1 MGSAGGAQGSWHR
14 WALIWIR
21 RHGNEIELRQIWA
34 TWSAKMSSIART
46 TFGPTAVRL
55 GAWGPGQADYDM
67 RKSKSFIRLERLEYP
82 NLALRMTSLW
92 LPCGC
97 VSEFYAQEIWRDLWS
112 TDRCSGHLLT
122 RSPRSASIQHQ
133 PHGLHG
139 IVMPWVAL
147 SWRRSHAQ
155 PASDAFAQPQAI
167 TEGYCYM
174 LFAIGQPEY
183 QVITRNI
190 KQLFGVQFCF
200 RSLIFYIMY
209 SCGRSW

>member
-1 MGSAGGAQGSWHR
+1 MLDGQRWRGAGLLAPMSVHLDTAAREWNRTAANLSNLVCKDVQHCKNH
-14 WALIWIR
+14 IWIHSCCTAWQLEGR
-21 RHGNEIELRQIWA
+21 AKQIM
-34 TWSAKMSSIART
+34 TWESH
-46 TFGPTAVRL
+46 
-55 GAWGPGQADYDM
+55 
-67 RKSKSFIRLERLEYP
+67 RKSKSSIRLERLEYP

-112 TDRCSGHLLT
+112 ADRCSGHLLT

-155 PASDAFAQPQAI
+155 PASDAFAQPQAT
-167 TEGYCYM
+167 TEEYC
-174 LFAIGQPEY
+174 LLLVNQ
-183 QVITRNI
+183 NI
-190 KQLFGVQFCF
+190 K
-200 RSLIFYIMY
+200 
-209 SCGRSW
+209 